1 MHHKQV
7 ERTVPM
13 PPDAQDQLS
22 FMLAFAFFQPNAT
35 TFAYNIADSRGVSEQ
50 LYRVAGSEKLKV
62 PAGEFQTLRLVR
74 IKDNG
79 SAELWLAKELGNFPV
94 RAVVVDKDGKRLE
107 QSAVRISTSSP

>member
-1 MHHKQV
+1 V
-7 ERTVPM
+7 FP
-13 PPDAQDQLS
+13 S
-22 FMLAFAFFQPNAT
+22 
-35 TFAYNIADSRGVSEQ
+35 S
-50 LYRVAGSEKLKV
+50 VAGEEKLRV

-74 IKDNG
+74 SKSNG